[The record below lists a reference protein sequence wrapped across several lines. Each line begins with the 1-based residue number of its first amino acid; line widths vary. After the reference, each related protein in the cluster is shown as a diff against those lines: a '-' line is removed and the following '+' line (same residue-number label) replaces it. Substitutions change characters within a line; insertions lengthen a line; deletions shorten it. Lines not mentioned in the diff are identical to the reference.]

1 MSNAL
6 ATVRTS
12 FFRNP
17 SDLGLAA
24 AVVVVVAMMIIPLP
38 TVVLDL
44 LMALNLTLSI
54 MVVLVVIYSRR
65 AIDFASFPTVL
76 LIITIFG
83 LALNISSTRL
93 ILSKG
98 SQFDGALVRAFSR
111 FVVGSEGLQGLV
123 IGLIIFIIIMVVQ
136 FVVITKGAT
145 RISEVSARFTLDA
158 MPGEQMNIDGAY
170 SSGAIT
176 EEEYKIRKA
185 ELELKKDFFGAMDGA
200 SKFVSG
206 NVKAGL
212 FITFVNVIGG
222 FLVGMLIHG
231 ESFATALQTYVGL
244 TIGDGLVSQLPALM
258 VSTASGLIVT
268 RTTSGPNLGED
279 IRKQFSA
286 DANIFWIS
294 AAILSVLAFLPGF
307 PSYVLIPM
315 AGLLGFFAF
324 QLSRRTEAT
333 EALGSTA
340 SAKAKQA
347 PSREAT
353 KEAGTPAPLDPLSLE
368 LGYGLIPLVD
378 RDQGAE
384 LLDRITRIRREM
396 ALDLGLAVP
405 PIHIIDNM
413 RLEPSDYSFKIRGTE
428 VGRGTLKMGHY
439 LAINP
444 GKLLEGIPGE
454 PTRDPAFG
462 LPATWLN
469 EENRE
474 KAERRGVTVVD
485 SPSIIATHLTEII
498 KRHAYEILG
507 RQETQALLNS
517 LKNEY
522 SAVVEEAQ
530 KHFNLGDIQKVLQ
543 HLLREQVSIRNLVS
557 ILETMSD
564 YGAIT
569 KDPVF
574 LGEKVRQALG
584 RQICQQYADEERVL
598 HVLTLNPDLEQKII
612 SSRDE
617 SAGTVIAAL
626 EPRLHRAWINA
637 VANAFQSVQSKGYYP
652 IILTSEAAR
661 ALVRSSTEREFP
673 ELAVLSV
680 PEIAS
685 GYKVE
690 ALGEINVEVTG

>member
-1 MSNAL
+1 MSDAL
-6 ATVRTS
+6 TNLRTS
-12 FFRNP
+12 LLRNP
-17 SDLGLAA
+17 SDLGLAG

-38 TVVLDL
+38 TVLLDA
-44 LMALNLTLSI
+44 LMAINLTLSI
-54 MVVLVVIYSRR
+54 LVVLVVIYSRR

-76 LIITIFG
+76 LVVTIFG

-98 SQFDGALVRAFSR
+98 SDFDGALVRAFSR
-111 FVVGSEGLQGLV
+111 FVVGAEGLQGLV

-158 MPGEQMNIDGAY
+158 MPGEQMNIDGAF

-231 ESFATALQTYVGL
+231 ETFQTALQTYIGL

-286 DANIFWIS
+286 DANIYWIS
-294 AAILSVLAFLPGF
+294 AAILLVLGFLPGF
-307 PSYVLIPM
+307 PGHVLIP
-315 AGLLGFFAF
+315 LSGFLAF
-324 QLSRRTEAT
+324 VAYQIGRKE
-333 EALGSTA
+333 TA
-340 SAKAKQA
+340 PQPAKTADKAKQG
-347 PSREAT
+347 PSKEAT

-428 VGRGTLKMGHY
+428 VGHGTLKMGFY
-439 LAINP
+439 MAINP
-444 GKLLEGIPGE
+444 GSALDGIPGE
-454 PTRDPAFG
+454 PTKDPAFG
-462 LPATWLN
+462 LPAVWLN
-469 EENRE
+469 EEARE

-498 KRHAYEILG
+498 KRHAAEILG
-507 RQETQALLNS
+507 RQETQALLGS

-522 SAVVEEAQ
+522 GAVVEEAQ
-530 KHFNLGDIQKVLQ
+530 KHFSLGEIQKVLQ
-543 HLLREQVSIRNLVS
+543 HLLKEQVSIRNLVT

-564 YGAIT
+564 YGSIT
-569 KDPVF
+569 KDTVF
-574 LGEKVRQALG
+574 LGEKVRQALS
-584 RQICQQYADEERVL
+584 RQICQQYADENRVL
-598 HVLTLNPDLEQKII
+598 HVLTIHPELEQKII

-617 SAGTVIAAL
+617 GGGTQVAAL
-626 EPRLHRAWINA
+626 EPRIHRAWINA
-637 VANAFQSVQSKGYYP
+637 VANAFQSVQSKGFYP
-652 IILTSEAAR
+652 VILCSEAAR

-685 GYKVE
+685 GYQVQS
-690 ALGEINVEVTG
+690 LGEINVEVNS

>member
-1 MSNAL
+1 MSDAL
-6 ATVRTS
+6 TNLRTS
-12 FFRNP
+12 LLRNP
-17 SDLGLAA
+17 SDLGLAG

-38 TVVLDL
+38 TVLLDA

-54 MVVLVVIYSRR
+54 LVVLVVIYSRR

-76 LIITIFG
+76 LIVTIFG

-98 SQFDGALVRAFSR
+98 SDFDGALVRAFSR
-111 FVVGSEGLQGLV
+111 FVVGAEGLQGLV

-158 MPGEQMNIDGAY
+158 MPGEQMNIDGAF

-231 ESFATALQTYVGL
+231 ESFQTALQTYIGL

-279 IRKQFSA
+279 IRRQFSA
-286 DANIFWIS
+286 DANIYWIS
-294 AAILSVLAFLPGF
+294 AAILVVLGFLPGF
-307 PSYVLIPM
+307 PGHVLIPL
-315 AGLLGFFAF
+315 AGFLAF
-324 QLSRRTEAT
+324 VAYQIGRKESAQT
-333 EALGSTA
+333 ST
-340 SAKAKQA
+340 KAPDKTKPG
-347 PSREAT
+347 PSKESTR
-353 KEAGTPAPLDPLSLE
+353 EAGTPAPLDPLSLE

-384 LLDRITRIRREM
+384 LLDRITRIRRET

-428 VGRGTLKMGHY
+428 VGRGTLKMGY
-439 LAINP
+439 YMAINP
-444 GKLLEGIPGE
+444 GSALDGIPGE

-462 LPATWLN
+462 LPAFWLN
-469 EENRE
+469 EESRE

-498 KRHAYEILG
+498 KRHAAEILG

-517 LKNEY
+517 LKGEY
-522 SAVVEEAQ
+522 GAVVEEAQ
-530 KHFNLGDIQKVLQ
+530 KHFSLGEVQKVLQ
-543 HLLREQVSIRNLVS
+543 HLLKEQVSIRNLVT

-569 KDPVF
+569 KDTVF

-584 RQICQQYADEERVL
+584 RQICQQYADENRVL
-598 HVLTLNPDLEQKII
+598 HVLTINPELEQKII

-617 SAGTVIAAL
+617 GGGVQVAAL

-637 VANAFQSVQSKGYYP
+637 VANAFQSVQSKGFYP
-652 IILTSEAAR
+652 VILCSEAAR
-661 ALVRSSTEREFP
+661 FLVRSSTEREFP

-680 PEIAS
+680 PEIAG
-685 GYKVE
+685 GYQVE
-690 ALGEINVEVTG
+690 SLGEINVEVSV

>member
-1 MSNAL
+1 MSDAL
-6 ATVRTS
+6 AALRTS

-17 SDLGLAA
+17 SDLALAT
-24 AVVVVVAMMIIPLP
+24 AVVVVVVMMIVPLP
-38 TVVLDL
+38 TVLLDA

-54 MVVLVVIYSRR
+54 LILLVVIYSRR

-76 LIITIFG
+76 LVVTIYG

-98 SQFDGALVRAFSR
+98 SAFDGALVRAFSR
-111 FVVGSEGLQGLV
+111 FVVGSEGVQGLV
-123 IGLIIFIIIMVVQ
+123 IGLIIFVIIMVVQ

-158 MPGEQMNIDGAY
+158 MPQEQLNIDGAF

-176 EEEYKIRKA
+176 EEEYKVRKA

-222 FLVGMLIHG
+222 FVVGMVIHG
-231 ESFATALQTYVGL
+231 ESFATALQTYIGL
-244 TIGDGLVSQLPALM
+244 TIGDGLVSQLPALL

-286 DANIFWIS
+286 DANVYWIS
-294 AAILSVLAFLPGF
+294 AAIILVLGFLPGF
-307 PSYVLIPM
+307 PTHVLLPLS
-315 AGLLGFFAF
+315 GLLGFMAF
-324 QLSRRTEAT
+324 QMSRKETTPQPA
-333 EALGSTA
+333 AAAAG
-340 SAKAKQA
+340 KAKPT

-353 KEAGTPAPLDPLSLE
+353 REAGTPAPLDPLSLE

-413 RLEPSDYSFKIRGTE
+413 RLEPSHYSFKIKGTE
-428 VGRGTLKMGHY
+428 VGRGSLKMGFY

-444 GKLLEGIPGE
+444 GSALEGIPGE

-462 LPATWLN
+462 LPAVWLN
-469 EENRE
+469 EEGRE

-498 KRHAYEILG
+498 KRHAAEILG

-517 LKNEY
+517 LKNEFG
-522 SAVVEEAQ
+522 AVVEEVQ
-530 KHFNLGDIQKVLQ
+530 KHFGLGDVQKVLQ
-543 HLLREQVSIRNLVS
+543 HLLREQVSIRNLVT

-564 YGAIT
+564 YGSIT

-574 LGEKVRQALG
+574 LGEKVRQALA
-584 RQICQQYADEERVL
+584 RQICQQYADENKVI
-598 HVLTLNPDLEQKII
+598 HVLTIDPEFEQRIV

-617 SAGTVIAAL
+617 GAGVVVAAL

-637 VANAFQSVQSKGYYP
+637 VANAFHSVQSRGYYP
-652 IILTSEAAR
+652 IILCSEAAR

-680 PEIAS
+680 PEIAP
-685 GYKVE
+685 GYQVE
-690 ALGEINVEVTG
+690 SLGEIRVEVAS